1 MKKDLLNIYFRYKK
15 IKRLLLTD
23 YKLFFNVVIYLLLI
37 RIKMYRK

>member
-15 IKRLLLTD
+15 IKRLLLID